1 MRMHDLK
8 VEMVQT
14 DRLNQH
20 PENAN
25 NGDVDAL
32 AESIDI
38 NGFYSP
44 LLVQR
49 STGHILAGNHRYL
62 VALSRNVPALPCIYL
77 DVDDEAAKRVMLADN
92 RITRLGHDDEGAL
105 AELLTDLYESD
116 LALHG
121 TGYTMDDYTK
131 LMDGI
136 NEPLSYDETD
146 IPEVDEA
153 RDPIIAGGMRFVVT
167 PRVDYDGTISELTVE
182 KAAFG
187 TFSRSDVNLV
197 RKALGQPPYT
207 KQDFAALEAEGRV

>member
-1 MRMHDLK
+1 MRMHDLR

-14 DRLNQH
+14 ERLSQH

-32 AESIDI
+32 VESIDI

-49 STGHILAGNHRYL
+49 STGRILAGNHRYL

-77 DVDDEAAKRVMLADN
+77 DVDEDAAKRIMLSDN

-105 AELLTDLYESD
+105 AQILTELYESD
-116 LALHG
+116 LSLHG
-121 TGYTMDDYTK
+121 TGYDMDDYTK

-136 NEPLSYDETD
+136 NDPLTFDETD
-146 IPEVDEA
+146 IPLPE
-153 RDPIIAGGMRFVVT
+153 RPDPIISGGMRFVVT
-167 PRVDYDGTISELTVE
+167 PRVDYDGTISELTIE
-182 KAAFG
+182 KSDFG
-187 TFSRSDVNLV
+187 TFSRTDINLI
-197 RKALGQPPYT
+197 RKTLGLTPYS
-207 KQDFAALEAEGRV
+207 KQDFAAMEAEGRV